1 MILAFGNPVYDQI
14 RTPWVS
20 TRDRVLSGCATNAA
34 LAVARL
40 GGDACVVGRVGSDRV
55 DHYHQVFD
63 RLGIGH
69 RTDVCEQSGG
79 FKLDYDRQGRRELD
93 LLGQADPIAAS
104 TNGVGD
110 ADMIFIG
117 PVLQEAPFELI
128 RQVKRQTS
136 ATMMLDPQGL
146 LRRVGDDGRIEH
158 FKPEGIEEICRLFDI
173 VKPNELETQVLTGVD
188 PREDL
193 DRAAA
198 ILLDWGIPTLIIT
211 LAELGALIVS
221 DGEWHRFGVFTTL
234 AVDSTGAGDTFAGGL
249 MYGLSQG
256 MDWRQAG
263 CLGTAVSSIMIEQC
277 GPEFELTL
285 SEATKR
291 AETIDVTTKRLSAS
305 PAE

>member
-1 MILAFGNPVYDQI
+1 MILAYGNPVYDQI

-40 GGDACVVGRVGSDRV
+40 GGDACVIGRVGADRV
-55 DHYHQVFD
+55 DHYHQVFN

-69 RTDVCEQSGG
+69 ETDVCARSGG

-93 LLGQADPIAAS
+93 VLGRADPITDV
-104 TNGVGD
+104 TNAIVD

-117 PVLQEAPFELI
+117 PVLQETPFELI
-128 RQVKRQTS
+128 RQIKRQS
-136 ATMMLDPQGL
+136 DATMVLDPQGL
-146 LRRVGDDGRIEH
+146 LRRVGGDGRIEH
-158 FKPEGIEEICRLFDI
+158 FKPEGIEEICCLFDI

-188 PREDL
+188 PRDDL

-198 ILLDWGIPTLIIT
+198 ILLDWGIPTVVIT

-221 DGEWHRFGVFTTL
+221 NGEWHRFAAFSTL

-249 MYGLSQG
+249 MHGLSQG
-256 MDWRQAG
+256 MDWREAG
-263 CLGTAVSSIMIEQC
+263 RLATAVSSIMIEQC

-291 AETIDVTTKRLSAS
+291 AATVAVNTKRLTAS
-305 PAE
+305 PAV